1 MKKIF
6 SAVTAL
12 MGVCVMLSAQEV
24 KIDRTFKNVS
34 KANLPSK
41 WVTNGS
47 GVKDAAISLV
57 KGEKGANIL
66 KVKSAGKYVA
76 FYSTDR
82 FPAVP
87 GTTYKVTASIKG
99 TAAKNFVIGYYAYSA
114 ENKFTANGGFGIVVN
129 SPDKFSLYEGKFTLP
144 NNPKIKYIRIQFGSS
159 APMDI
164 EVQYLAVEALPAAK

>member
-24 KIDRTFKNVS
+24 KIDGIFKNVS

-41 WVTNGS
+41 WVKNGP
-47 GVKDAAISLV
+47 GVKDAAISVV
-57 KGEKGANIL
+57 KGENGANIL

-87 GTTYKVTASIKG
+87 GTVYKVTALIKG
-99 TAAKNFVIGYYAYSA
+99 TAAKNFAIGYYAYSA
-114 ENKFTANGGFGIVVN
+114 ENKFTANGGFGIAVN
-129 SPDKFSLYEGKFTLP
+129 SPDKFASYEGTFTLAK
-144 NNPKIKYIRIQFGSS
+144 NPKIKYIRIQFGSS
-159 APMDI
+159 SPMDI
-164 EVQYLAVEALPAAK
+164 EVKSIKVEALPAAK